1 MKTIVYQGPRQ
12 MVMEEAEVPKPGP
25 GEAVIKV
32 ESVGIC
38 GSELEGY
45 LGLSSVRVPPLV
57 MGHEFCGT
65 IAELHSSAAVFAI
78 GDKVTVN
85 PLVSCGSCRQCR
97 AGQRN
102 ICPRRELIGI
112 HRPGAFAEYVTVPV
126 HNLYTIPNKMD
137 SSLAALAEPLAVGI
151 HAVKLGLKPFGDVM
165 IYGAGTIGLL
175 VLQAARNMGANNIL
189 VVEKQPSRIR
199 IAEQLGAVVAA
210 PEEAEKLAA
219 ELFGPD
225 GVDTIIDC
233 VGVSATR
240 EQAMKIIHPGGNII
254 MVGLGHKETMLP
266 MDDLVRKEVSLLGS
280 YSYTDED
287 FNQSVQQLIA
297 GNINMEHWVD
307 HRHLSEGPQ
316 AFQAL
321 IEGQLNVSKI
331 ILKP

>member
-12 MVMEEAEVPKPGP
+12 LVVKEADVPKPGP
-25 GEAVIKV
+25 EEAVIKV

-65 IAELHSSAAVFAI
+65 ITDLHSSSAVFAI

-85 PLVSCGSCRQCR
+85 PLVSCGSCRQCK

-112 HRPGAFAEYVTVPV
+112 HRPGAFAEYVTVPIQ
-126 HNLYTIPNKMD
+126 NLYTVPPEID

-151 HAVKLGLKPFGDVM
+151 HAIKLGLKPFGDVM

-175 VLQAARNMGANNIL
+175 VLQAARNMGANKIL

-199 IAEQLGAVVAA
+199 IAEQFGAVVAA
-210 PEEAEKLAA
+210 PEEAEKLSA
-219 ELFGPD
+219 ELFAPN

-240 EQAMKIIHPGGNII
+240 EQAMKIIHPGGKII
-254 MVGLGHKETMLP
+254 MVGLGQNETTFP
-266 MDDLVRKEVSLLGS
+266 MNELVRQEVSLIGS

-297 GNINMEHWVD
+297 GNISMEHWVD
-307 HRHLSEGPQ
+307 HRHLSDGSQ
-316 AFQAL
+316 AFRML
-321 IEGQLNVSKI
+321 IEGQLNISKI